1 MLDDELRDLSANGKT
16 AITTVRRQFEKTLSE
31 IRRQGISRATGSLT
45 PGINGFSAP
54 VFDHTGRMA
63 AAITSLGSVGEFNVE
78 WDSPLAKAMRV
89 AADNLSR
96 RLGHD
101 RNRV

>member
-1 MLDDELRDLSANGKT
+1 
-16 AITTVRRQFEKTLSE
+16 
-31 IRRQGISRATGSLT
+31 LT

-63 AAITSLGSVGEFNVE
+63 AAITSLGTVGEFNVE
-78 WDSPLAKAMRV
+78 WDSPLAKAMLV

-101 RNRV
+101 STKVSGAPERNRTAT